1 MKIKK
6 SIAVFLDRDG
16 VLSRTNVIN
25 GKSYAPRTISEFKLL
40 PGVKK
45 SVDKLKE
52 VGYLVIVVTNQP
64 DIGNGLIN
72 ENIVEMMH
80 KKLSKKTNIT
90 KIYVCPHKQQ
100 ENCVCRKPNPGM
112 LLEAAFEFGIDLGK
126 SFMVGDRAS
135 DIEAGVKAG
144 CSAIFLNRHYSEPLP
159 QKQICTVSSL
169 LKAVDYILATRLKG
183 KL

>member
-1 MKIKK
+1 MVKIKK

-112 LLEAAFEFGIDLGK
+112 LLEAAFEYGIDLGK
-126 SFMVGDRAS
+126 SFMVGD
-135 DIEAGVKAG
+135 
-144 CSAIFLNRHYSEPLP
+144 
-159 QKQICTVSSL
+159 
-169 LKAVDYILATRLKG
+169 
-183 KL
+183 